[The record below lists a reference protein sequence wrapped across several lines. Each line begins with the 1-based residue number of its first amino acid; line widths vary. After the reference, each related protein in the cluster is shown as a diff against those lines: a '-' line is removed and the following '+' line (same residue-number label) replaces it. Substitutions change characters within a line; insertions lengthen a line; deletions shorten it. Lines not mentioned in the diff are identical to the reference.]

1 MNTYPTQAQDLSAG
15 DTVLL
20 LVFTILWLAIVV
32 VMYVIV
38 SILLGR
44 IFKKAG
50 QQQWKA
56 WVPIYNQWTLLQ
68 LGGKPG
74 WWALV
79 MLIPIVQIVGIVMLY
94 ISMYNIGLKLQKSG
108 VFVLWAIFFPLVW
121 YVWLAVD
128 KSAWDDKAGDRR
140 LDTPVAPV
148 AVVDDVVA
156 K

>member
-1 MNTYPTQAQDLSAG
+1 MNTYPTQAQDWSAG

-20 LVFTILWLAIVV
+20 LVFTILWLAFVV
-32 VMYVIV
+32 VMYAIV

-50 QQQWKA
+50 QPQWKA
-56 WVPIYNQWTLLQ
+56 WVPVYNQWTMLQ

-128 KSAWDDKAGDRR
+128 KSVWDDKAGDRR
-140 LDTPVAPV
+140 LDTPVAPI
-148 AVVDDVVA
+148 AVVDDDVA

>member
-15 DTVLL
+15 DTVLV
-20 LVFTILWLAIVV
+20 LVFTILWLAIMV
-32 VMYVIV
+32 VMYAIV

-50 QQQWKA
+50 QPQWKA
-56 WVPIYNQWTLLQ
+56 WVPVYNQWTLLQ

-128 KSAWDDKAGDRR
+128 KSVWDDKAGDRR
-140 LDTPVAPV
+140 LDTPVAPA
-148 AVVDDVVA
+148 AVVNDVVA

>member
-20 LVFTILWLAIVV
+20 LVFTILWLAFVV
-32 VMYVIV
+32 VMYAIV

-50 QQQWKA
+50 QPQWKA
-56 WVPIYNQWTLLQ
+56 WVPVYNQWTLLQ

-108 VFVLWAIFFPLVW
+108 AFVLWAIFFPLVW

-128 KSAWDDKAGDRR
+128 KSVWDDKAGDRR

-148 AVVDDVVA
+148 AVVDDDVA

>member
-1 MNTYPTQAQDLSAG
+1 MNTYPTQAQDWSAG

-20 LVFTILWLAIVV
+20 LVFTILWLAFVV
-32 VMYVIV
+32 VMYAIV

-56 WVPIYNQWTLLQ
+56 WVPVYNQWTMLQ

-108 VFVLWAIFFPLVW
+108 AFVLWAIFFPLVW

-128 KSAWDDKAGDRR
+128 KSVWDDKAGDRR
-140 LDTPVAPV
+140 LDTPVAPI
-148 AVVDDVVA
+148 AVVDDDVA

>member
-20 LVFTILWLAIVV
+20 LVFAILWLAIVV

-56 WVPIYNQWTLLQ
+56 WVPVYNQWTMLQ

-74 WWALV
+74 WWTLV

-128 KSAWDDKAGDRR
+128 KSVWDDKAGDRR
-140 LDTPVAPV
+140 LDTPVAPI
-148 AVVDDVVA
+148 AVVDDDVA